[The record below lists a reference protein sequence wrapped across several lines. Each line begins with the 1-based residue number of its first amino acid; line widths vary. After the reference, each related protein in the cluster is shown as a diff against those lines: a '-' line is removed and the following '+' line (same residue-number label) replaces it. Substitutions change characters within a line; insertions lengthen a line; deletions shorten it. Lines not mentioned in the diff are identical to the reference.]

1 MDVDQGLKWAGETL
15 GLHRCGPLK
24 WPVPRKVLGG
34 KCMKRAAA
42 MKLSL
47 AELVEFNC
55 RHLTNEYL
63 KKLANEFY
71 DHYKEFVKKDQ
82 VKHQRAK
89 AHGTK
94 TKEAIVAD
102 NTKSAQAFEKALCEK
117 WAPTVE
123 GRMVESTP
131 VTVVYVNIDMSL

>member
-24 WPVPRKVLGG
+24 WPVPKKVLGG
-34 KCMKRAAA
+34 KTMKRAAA

-82 VKHQRAK
+82 VKRQRAK
-89 AHGTK
+89 AHGTNKRK
-94 TKEAIVAD
+94 TCIPMSHKRHEKQQSH
-102 NTKSAQAFEKALCEK
+102 TKHMNSQ
-117 WAPTVE
+117 V
-123 GRMVESTP
+123 
-131 VTVVYVNIDMSL
+131 

>member
-24 WPVPRKVLGG
+24 WPVPKKVLGG
-34 KCMKRAAA
+34 KSMKRAAA

-82 VKHQRAK
+82 VKLQRAK
-89 AHGTK
+89 ARGTNK
-94 TKEAIVAD
+94 RHEKQQSHTKHMNSQV
-102 NTKSAQAFEKALCEK
+102 
-117 WAPTVE
+117 
-123 GRMVESTP
+123 
-131 VTVVYVNIDMSL
+131 

>member
-89 AHGTK
+89 AHCIPMSHKRHEKQQSHTK
-94 TKEAIVAD
+94 HMNSQV
-102 NTKSAQAFEKALCEK
+102 
-117 WAPTVE
+117 
-123 GRMVESTP
+123 
-131 VTVVYVNIDMSL
+131 